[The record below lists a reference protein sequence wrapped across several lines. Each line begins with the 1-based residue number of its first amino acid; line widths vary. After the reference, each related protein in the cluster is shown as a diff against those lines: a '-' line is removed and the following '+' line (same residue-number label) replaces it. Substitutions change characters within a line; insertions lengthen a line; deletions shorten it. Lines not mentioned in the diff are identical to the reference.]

1 MADYRTEFS
10 LVARTAFAMWDREP
24 ASPSF
29 GSFDRPYW
37 GWLFKDFGDAT
48 LQYAARIAVEY
59 AQRRDLSANL
69 PALLA
74 GFAGYCKRIQHAD
87 GSFDQ
92 CYPHERTPGVIY
104 DILSTLTYVRD
115 SPFLGS
121 AQAKDDLDRVIA
133 SAVRFCLR
141 TDERHGEVANHLAE
155 YSFELLHYARRN
167 SDGAAEEL
175 GIAYLDRT
183 LALFNREEGWF
194 LEYNGA
200 DAGYQTRCLR
210 YLVKIA
216 ALTGRDDLWAVAER
230 AAGFMED
237 LLMPDHSVHPMLG
250 VRSTALLYPSGI
262 EVLAA
267 RDARFAP
274 LAARVRRA
282 WESGAVPLPSGLD
295 FANAIRLAD
304 DALDADDARTAN
316 RSPAA
321 AEPTLP
327 EGDRDYPV
335 AGISIR
341 RSPGMIVYV
350 AHKLGGSVVA
360 YGRDARGNWSLC
372 GEDSGYLLKTS
383 GGARGWT
390 SRLPGSGTLLSASS
404 GRIEVRAKFGK
415 VLHEELTPF
424 KLVLLRLLNFSVLR
438 VQWLADLFRKLV
450 VRRLMTGEHDIGITL
465 EREIVVGPAS
475 VSVRDRVVPQ
485 SQPAPRGLLFRC
497 RRLVGNHMASSRYF
511 QQNELVATALGW
523 ADEIEWNGDKAIEHV
538 VEFRP
543 PGQ

>member
-1 MADYRTEFS
+1 LADYRTEFS
-10 LVARTAFAMWDREP
+10 MVARTAFAMWNREP
-24 ASPSF
+24 ASPTY

-48 LQYAARIAVEY
+48 LQYAARIAVEH
-59 AQRRDLSANL
+59 AKRRNLTANL
-69 PALLA
+69 PPLLA
-74 GFAGYCKRIQHAD
+74 GFAGYCRRIQHRD

-104 DILSTLTYVRD
+104 DVLSTLTYVRD
-115 SPFLGS
+115 SPFLQS
-121 AQAKDDLDRVIA
+121 AQAKADLDHTIGA
-133 SAVRFCLR
+133 ALRFCLG

-155 YSFELLHYARRN
+155 YSYELLHFAAR
-167 SDGAAEEL
+167 SGDSAAQRL
-175 GIAYLDRT
+175 GVAYLDRT

-216 ALTGRDDLWAVAER
+216 TLTGREDLWAIAER
-230 AAGFMED
+230 AAGFIEQ

-267 RDARFAP
+267 RNVRFAP
-274 LAARVRRA
+274 LAARVRCA

-304 DALDADDARTAN
+304 DALDADDARAG
-316 RSPAA
+316 SPAA
-321 AEPTLP
+321 AEPALP
-327 EGDRDYPV
+327 EGDVDFPA

-341 RSPGMIVYV
+341 RRADMTVYV
-350 AHKLGGSVVA
+350 AHRLGGSVVA
-360 YGRDARGNWSLC
+360 YGRDARGQWSLC
-372 GEDSGYLLKTS
+372 GEDSGYLLKTD
-383 GGARGWT
+383 GGSIGWT
-390 SRLPGSGTLLSASS
+390 SRLPGSGTLVGSS
-404 GRIEVRAKFGK
+404 SNRFEIRARFGK

-424 KLVLLRLLNFSVLR
+424 KLVLLRLLNFTVLR
-438 VQWLADLFRKLV
+438 VQWLADIFRQLV

-465 EREIVVGPAS
+465 EREIVLESAI
-475 VSVRDRVVPQ
+475 VSVRDRIVPQ
-485 SQPAPRGLLFRC
+485 SVPGPQGLLLRC

-511 QQNELVATALGW
+511 QENELIATPLGW
-523 ADEIEWNGDKAIEHV
+523 ADAIEWSGDTVEHA
-538 VEFRP
+538 VEFHP
-543 PGQ
+543 PGR